1 MDELSKP
8 IEPVLRR
15 KILVTGALVG
25 CVTGL
30 VAAFLLL
37 QRAERQQTSPRLTTG
52 EGVKVGALIFTLLRQ
67 IALLGG

>member
-8 IEPVLRR
+8 IEPGLRR
-15 KILVTGALVG
+15 KILVSGALLG
-25 CVTGL
+25 CITGL
-30 VAAFLLL
+30 VAAFMLI

-52 EGVKVGALIFTLLRQ
+52 EGVKVGALVFSLLRQ